1 MDRIFTTLQQG
12 LPVLAEQF
20 ALTLALLG
28 IGIACYTMLTPF
40 HEWRLVR
47 QGNVAAGI
55 VVAGTLVALAIP
67 LAATLATS
75 VVTLDI
81 LLWGLV
87 ALVIQLATFVAATV
101 LIRGLTGN
109 DRGRQRCRG
118 SGADRHPDRGGPAQC
133 RRDVRLIPLHR
144 RLRCTRS
151 YGTLSA

>member
-1 MDRIFTTLQQG
+1 MDRIFAALQQG

-28 IGIACYTMLTPF
+28 VGIACYTVLTPF
-40 HEWRLVR
+40 REWRLVR

-67 LAATLATS
+67 LAATLAAS

-87 ALVIQLATFVAATV
+87 ALVIQLATFVAATL
-101 LIRGLTGN
+101 LIRGLRAMIEADNIAAALVLIGIQIAVALLN
-109 DRGRQRCRG
+109 AGAM
-118 SGADRHPDRGGPAQC
+118 SG
-133 RRDVRLIPLHR
+133 
-144 RLRCTRS
+144 
-151 YGTLSA
+151 